1 MNKTNRTAWI
11 VIGIAIVLGI
21 LGDVLL
27 HVSPWGVNVPLYVAV
42 LAGSAFV
49 AARASG
55 QRLTGGGRWL
65 AIPAVL
71 CALAYLWHDSSML
84 LAGDFLVI
92 LILLALLVDRSRT
105 GRLRVAGVIDYVL
118 GIFIAGIHAAFG
130 VLVLLFGDIQWQT
143 VRQSAS
149 SGRATSSAARV
160 GLGVLLACPLLFV
173 FGALF
178 AAADANFAQLIH
190 SLFNWN
196 LKELP
201 LHLLLA
207 AFFFWV
213 TAGALRAALF
223 NTPLHLDMVD
233 QSGGRL
239 GSIEITT
246 VLGLLDVL
254 FLTFVV
260 LQFPYFFGS
269 ASALGYAEYARRGFF
284 ELVAVAALVL
294 PVLLG
299 AHWLLR
305 KDTSAHVRLFN
316 VLAGL
321 LIVLEFV
328 IMASAVKRMA
338 LYVNEFGLTELRLY
352 TTAFMGWMA
361 LIFIWF
367 VLTVLRGK
375 GDRFAFGA
383 LVAGIFIA
391 LGLNV
396 LNPDA
401 FITRINIARV
411 TQNDTTD
418 VRPLDATYLAHLSAD
433 AVPDLLATLPA
444 IPREEACQ
452 AATILLENWSTPAT
466 DWRTWNWSR
475 AQAVQLV
482 NAQHGYLEEIACEV
496 RPTYD

>member
-1 MNKTNRTAWI
+1 MNQTNRTAWI

-21 LGDVLL
+21 LGDMLL
-27 HVSPWGVNVPLYVAV
+27 HISPWGVNVPLYVAAV
-42 LAGSAFV
+42 AGGVFI

-71 CALAYLWHDSSML
+71 SALAYLWHDSPML
-84 LAGDFLVI
+84 LAGNFLVI
-92 LILLALLVDRSRT
+92 LILLALFVDRARI
-105 GRLRVAGVIDYVL
+105 GRLRVAGIIDYVL

-130 VLVLLFGDIQWQT
+130 ILVLLFGDIQWQAL
-143 VRQSAS
+143 RQSAS

-160 GLGVLLACPLLFV
+160 GLGVLLACPLLLI

-178 AAADANFAQLIH
+178 VAADANFAQLIH
-190 SLFNWN
+190 NLFIWD

-201 LHLLLA
+201 LHFLLA

-213 TAGALRAALF
+213 TAGALRGALLG
-223 NTPLHLDMVD
+223 TPLHLDTVD
-233 QSGGRL
+233 RSGGRL
-239 GSIEITT
+239 GGIEIAT

-260 LQFPYFFGS
+260 LQFPYFFGGS
-269 ASALGYAEYARRGFF
+269 STLGYAEYARRGFF

-299 AHWLLR
+299 AYWLLR
-305 KDTSAHVRLFN
+305 KDTPAHVRLFN

-321 LIVLEFV
+321 LIALEFV

-367 VLTVLRGK
+367 VPTVLRGK

-383 LVAGIFIA
+383 LAAGLLIA

-401 FITRINIARV
+401 FIARTNITRL
-411 TQNDTTD
+411 TQSVASNE
-418 VRPLDATYLAHLSAD
+418 RPLDASYLARLSAD
-433 AVPDLLATLPA
+433 AVPSLLQALPS
-444 IPREEACQ
+444 IPREEGCQ
-452 AATILLENWSTPAT
+452 AATILLQRWSTPSA

-475 AQAVQLV
+475 VQAEQLV
-482 NAQHGYLEEIACEV
+482 ATQHDHLQEIACPLE
-496 RPTYD
+496 PTYD

>member
-1 MNKTNRTAWI
+1 MNQTNRTAWI

-21 LGDVLL
+21 LGDMLL
-27 HVSPWGVNVPLYVAV
+27 HVSPWGVNVPLYVAAIAASV
-42 LAGSAFV
+42 FI

-65 AIPAVL
+65 AIPVVL
-71 CALAYLWHDSSML
+71 CALAFLWHDSSML

-92 LILLALLVDRSRT
+92 LVLLALLVDRSRT
-105 GRLRVAGVIDYVL
+105 GRLRVAGVVDYVL

-130 VLVLLFGDIQWQT
+130 VLVLLFGDIQWQAL
-143 VRQSAS
+143 RQSAP

-160 GLGVLLACPLLFV
+160 GLGVLLACPLLLI

-190 SLFNWN
+190 DLFNWN

-207 AFFFWV
+207 AFFFWI

-223 NTPLHLDMVD
+223 STPLHLDLVD

-239 GSIEITT
+239 GSIEIAT
-246 VLGLLDVL
+246 VLGLLDAL

-260 LQFPYFFGS
+260 LQFPYFFGG

-284 ELVAVAALVL
+284 ELVTVAALVL

-305 KDTSAHVRLFN
+305 KDTPSYVRLFN

-321 LIVLEFV
+321 LIALEFV

-361 LIFIWF
+361 LIFVWF

-383 LVAGIFIA
+383 LVAGFFIT

-401 FITRINIARV
+401 FITRTNITRL
-411 TQNDTTD
+411 TQS
-418 VRPLDATYLAHLSAD
+418 VAPSERPLDAPYLAGLSAD
-433 AVPDLLATLPA
+433 AVPALLDALPNVPA
-444 IPREEACQ
+444 EQRCQ
-452 AATILLENWSTPAT
+452 AATLILQRWSTPST

-475 AQAVQLV
+475 AQAEQLV
-482 NAQHGYLEEIACEV
+482 SAQHDYLEEIACPLRATE
-496 RPTYD
+496 D